1 MRRKIQLKAI
11 VSEPESWKRVIDIE
25 IPNEEVNAAFDEKLS
40 KYRKDMKLPGFRPGK
55 VPVALIKQRFGE
67 SIKAEIIDEL
77 VQKSFKDACEKNN
90 INPVAPAK
98 VNDLKNPGDAPLSI
112 SIETEIDPDIDIAGY
127 NSLNIKMS
135 PKKVQDSD
143 VDDAFKNILD
153 RTAEFKD
160 IDRPSKKG
168 DYVKIEYL
176 SVIVDGERK
185 SEFKNPQYPIEIGAE
200 KQFKEFD
207 KGLTGHSAGEI
218 VDISVK
224 FPKDYAQE
232 DVAGKTVEFQV
243 KIVAVQEKILPE
255 VNEEFLKKMGNFADE
270 AAFKEHLKTSLE
282 NESVKRAKEE
292 AHEQAISMLVNNNP
306 FDVPPARIEQFIDYV
321 YQDALQQNPK
331 GSPEPAR
338 EEFAEKYRDVAINA
352 IKRRRIIDFIAKK
365 ENIKATQTEVD
376 EEIQKLA
383 EYYNSPFEQMK
394 QIFRQNGTTNRFRDE
409 IKERKTLDFL
419 IGEYTPDNKE

>member
-1 MRRKIQLKAI
+1 LKAS
-11 VSEPESWKRVIDIE
+11 VSEPETWKRVIDIE
-25 IPNEEVNAAFDEKLS
+25 IPTEEVNAAFDEKLN

-55 VPVALIKQRFGE
+55 VPATLIRQRFGE

-98 VNDLKNPGDAPLSI
+98 VNDLKNPDDKPLTI
-112 SIETEIDPDIDIAGY
+112 SIETEVDPDIDITGY
-127 NSLNIKMS
+127 ESLKTKLS
-135 PKKVQDSD
+135 PKKIQDSD
-143 VDDAFKNILD
+143 VDEAFQNIRD
-153 RTAEFKD
+153 RMAEYKD
-160 IDRPSKKG
+160 IDRPTQKG
-168 DYVKIEYL
+168 DFVKIEYL
-176 SVIVDGERK
+176 SVIVEGERK
-185 SEFKNPQYPIEIGAE
+185 NDIRNPQYPVEIGAE
-200 KQFKEFD
+200 KQLKDFD

-243 KIVAVQEKILPE
+243 KLVAVQEKILPE
-255 VNEEFLKKMGNFADE
+255 INEEFLKKIGNFADE
-270 AAFKEHLKTSLE
+270 ATFREHLKANLE
-282 NESVKRAKEE
+282 SESIKHAKEE
-292 AHEQAISMLVNNNP
+292 AHEQAISTLINNNP
-306 FDVPPARIEQFIDYV
+306 FDVPPARIEQFIDYI
-321 YQDALQQNPK
+321 YQETLQQTPK
-331 GSPEPAR
+331 GTPEPVR
-338 EEFAEKYRDVAINA
+338 EEFSVKYHEIAIGA
-352 IKRRRIIDFIAKK
+352 IRRRRIIDFIAKK

>member
-1 MRRKIQLKAI
+1 LKAI

-25 IPNEEVNAAFDEKLS
+25 IPAEEVTAAFDEKLN

-55 VPVALIKQRFGE
+55 VPTSLIRQRFGE
-67 SIKAEIIDEL
+67 SIKAEIIDDL

-98 VNDLKNPGDAPLSI
+98 VNDLKNPGDAPLTL
-112 SIETEIDPDIDIAGY
+112 SIETEVDPEIDIKGY
-127 NSLNIKMS
+127 NSLKIKMS
-135 PKKVQDSD
+135 PKKIDDSD
-143 VDDAFKNILD
+143 VEDAVKNIMD
-153 RTAEFKD
+153 RMAEYKD

-185 SEFKNPQYPIEIGAE
+185 NDIRNPQYPVELGAE
-200 KQFKEFD
+200 KQFKDFD

-224 FPKDYAQE
+224 FPKDYPE
-232 DVAGKTVEFQV
+232 TDVAGKTVEFQV

-255 VNEEFLKKMGNFADE
+255 INEEFLKKVGNFSDE
-270 AAFKEHLKTSLE
+270 AAFRANLKSSLE
-282 NESVKRAKEE
+282 NESVKIAKDKAHEE
-292 AHEQAISMLVNNNP
+292 AIGTLVDNNP
-306 FDVPPARIEQFIDYV
+306 FEVPPARIEQFIDYV
-321 YQDALQQNPK
+321 YQDAIQQAPK
-331 GSPEPAR
+331 GSPEPDR
-338 EEFAEKYRDVAINA
+338 KEFSEKYHQIAIGA

-383 EYYNSPFEQMK
+383 EYYNSPFETMK
-394 QIFRQNGTTNRFRDE
+394 QVFRQNGTTNRFRDE